1 MKLSRTAQSLALGA
15 VLLSLAACN
24 DKPETMNTGTGD
36 PMAEELANAAPPPPL
51 PMIKESHTY
60 RCKDNSLIFLDFMT
74 DNVTVNFKASR
85 EGPVTVFKAPA
96 AGEPFVSPDGKDK
109 LTGTGMEVTFNGQ
122 ACKAG

>member
-1 MKLSRTAQSLALGA
+1 
-15 VLLSLAACN
+15 
-24 DKPETMNTGTGD
+24 MNTGTGD

-74 DNVTVNFKASR
+74 DNVTVNFKSER
-85 EGPVTVFKAPA
+85 EGPVTVLKAPA
-96 AGEPFVSPDGKDK
+96 EGEPFVSPDGSKK
-109 LTGTGMEVTFNGQ
+109 LTGTGTAVTYNGT